1 LRFKEYPMLKYDPT
15 DAKKRDLLDEGDYVA
30 TIEDVTKK
38 ISKKAAARG
47 ETKENMYEVVLRVD
61 ALRVWDYV
69 TIPEGTWKLEQIA
82 EALGESDAFAAGTFD
97 LEKKVGTPVGVYLRS
112 KTDSFGTKM
121 QVGEWKSAHRDF
133 GSTGKDRPA
142 APVAAGEAPDDS
154 EVPF

>member
-1 LRFKEYPMLKYDPT
+1 MIPYSPT

-61 ALRVWDYV
+61 ALRIWDYI

-82 EALGESDAFAAGTFD
+82 KALGEADAFAAGTFD
-97 LEKKVGTPVGVYLRS
+97 LEKKVGTTVGVYLRA
-112 KTDSFGTKM
+112 KTDNFGTKM
-121 QVGEWKSAHRDF
+121 QVGEWKPAHRDF
-133 GSTGKDRPA
+133 GSTGHEKIA
-142 APVAAGEAPDDS
+142 APVAAGEAPDDDS
-154 EVPF
+154 VPF